1 MHKASGGSHQKKR
14 KVFVPWKAGKND
26 CVYCRRDLGTEVRI
40 HSAISDPAL
49 WPRETVEGGPPTF
62 CVDCFGARVELG
74 GHKSNHDYM
83 IVDTPSMCLLSEDW
97 TADEE
102 LRLLESLEKF
112 GYGNWEAAAEH
123 VGNGRTRLSCER
135 HYARFYQ
142 GSATFP
148 LPDLSKPPAPRDDN
162 AAAAEPPAAAPAA
175 APAVAAA
182 GGEADGTGGG
192 DAAQGQPDA
201 DGAEPPPPSA
211 EGEAADPA
219 AAAAAAAA
227 AAPVLNERAKP
238 AQGGKT
244 KRTTAQTMP
253 AGFMPLRG
261 DFDTEWT
268 DDAELQLGLGEMEF
282 TAEDTAE
289 DRALKME
296 VLHTY
301 NWTLGE
307 RRRRKEFVLKQA
319 LLESV
324 RDYPAQVR
332 AAAGAGARVGARVR
346 AIGMGIGVPRG
357 ARRPLTPSRP

>member
-1 MHKASGGSHQKKR
+1 MRLSAMNKASGSHQKKR
-14 KVFVPWKAGKND
+14 KIFVPWKAGKND
-26 CVYCRRDLGTEVRI
+26 CLYCRRDLGTEVRI
-40 HSAISDPAL
+40 HCAVCP
-49 WPRETVEGGPPTF
+49 ETAEGGPPSF
-62 CVDCFGARVELG
+62 CVDCFGSRVEIG
-74 GHKSNHDYM
+74 GHKSSHDYM

-123 VGNGRTRLSCER
+123 VGNGRTRMSCER

-162 AAAAEPPAAAPAA
+162 ADAAEPPAAAPAG
-175 APAVAAA
+175 AAA
-182 GGEADGTGGG
+182 GAEAEAAGGG
-192 DAAQGQPDA
+192 EAAQGQPDA
-201 DGAEPPPPSA
+201 DGAEPPPPGA
-211 EGEAADPA
+211 DGEATEAAATPA
-219 AAAAAAAA
+219 A
-227 AAPVLNERAKP
+227 PPLLNERAKP

-282 TAEDTAE
+282 TPEDTDD
-289 DRALKME
+289 DRLLKM
-296 VLHTY
+296 
-301 NWTLGE
+301 N
-307 RRRRKEFVLKQA
+307 
-319 LLESV
+319 
-324 RDYPAQVR
+324 
-332 AAAGAGARVGARVR
+332 
-346 AIGMGIGVPRG
+346 VPRP
-357 ARRPLTPSRP
+357 AETF

>member
-1 MHKASGGSHQKKR
+1 MNKASGSHQKKR
-14 KVFVPWKAGKND
+14 KIFVPWKAGKND
-26 CVYCRRDLGTEVRI
+26 CLYCRRDLGTEVRI
-40 HSAISDPAL
+40 HCAVCP
-49 WPRETVEGGPPTF
+49 ETAEGGPPSF
-62 CVDCFGARVELG
+62 CVDCFGSRVEIG
-74 GHKSNHDYM
+74 GHKSSHDYM

-123 VGNGRTRLSCER
+123 VGNGRTRMSCER

-162 AAAAEPPAAAPAA
+162 ADAAEPPAAAPAG
-175 APAVAAA
+175 AAA
-182 GGEADGTGGG
+182 GAEADAAGGG
-192 DAAQGQPDA
+192 DAAKGQPDA
-201 DGAEPPPPSA
+201 DGAEPPPPGA
-211 EGEAADPA
+211 DGEATEAAATPA
-219 AAAAAAAA
+219 A
-227 AAPVLNERAKP
+227 PPLLNERAKP

-282 TAEDTAE
+282 TPEDTDD
-289 DRALKME
+289 DRLLKM
-296 VLHTY
+296 
-301 NWTLGE
+301 N
-307 RRRRKEFVLKQA
+307 
-319 LLESV
+319 
-324 RDYPAQVR
+324 
-332 AAAGAGARVGARVR
+332 
-346 AIGMGIGVPRG
+346 VPRP
-357 ARRPLTPSRP
+357 AETF